1 MPTTRESK
9 IQLMYGSVI
18 GATPDGSI
26 LENGELAINADGT
39 IYHKDGKGGVLS
51 WSHDGKVATSVNG
64 VVDGVTLY
72 AGSNI
77 TLTVNTGPFGTKG
90 ITIDAA
96 GGGGGTFS
104 SSYSGHIESPVNKVF
119 HLDPRLPADRTIT
132 EFYAISGTGGCTAE
146 LNGNGNVIGTI
157 QISTTGATATLSNTS
172 LSTGNTLELEIQDV
186 SLCFDLRFA
195 VRYTQ

>member
-9 IQLMYGSVI
+9 IQLMYGSVV

-26 LENGELAINADGT
+26 LENGELAINGGDGT

-51 WSHDGKVATSVNG
+51 WSNDTKQVTSVNG
-64 VVDGVTLY
+64 FKEGITFLE
-72 AGSNI
+72 GTNI
-77 TLTVNTGPFGTKG
+77 TITGSASG

-96 GGGGGTFS
+96 GGGGGGTFS

-146 LNGNGNVIGTI
+146 LNGNGNLIGTI